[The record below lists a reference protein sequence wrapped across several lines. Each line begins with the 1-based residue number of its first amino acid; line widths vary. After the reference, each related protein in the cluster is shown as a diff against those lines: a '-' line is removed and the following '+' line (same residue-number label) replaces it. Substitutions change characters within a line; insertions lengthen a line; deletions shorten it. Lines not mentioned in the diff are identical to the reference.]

1 MPFSYRYEASYWWLK
16 PCWSGF
22 EKHKFQ
28 WAVGTHSFCFLL
40 SVGSSPVR
48 VENYQ
53 WKLLHIAATLQ
64 LEYPGSS
71 DTSPSLSA
79 LSVAVS
85 SSPLT
90 PLQSSLREALQSLV
104 DGRTEALR
112 TGVDTVYGWTFG
124 KGVKVAH
131 ILYIYTL
138 WSQTSHS
145 LFPFISGVL
154 QDVYTQSIIHHISV

>member
-1 MPFSYRYEASYWWLK
+1 M
-16 PCWSGF
+16 
-22 EKHKFQ
+22 
-28 WAVGTHSFCFLL
+28 
-40 SVGSSPVR
+40 
-48 VENYQ
+48 ENYQ

-104 DGRTEALR
+104 DGRTDALR

-131 ILYIYTL
+131 IYIHFVIT
-138 WSQTSHS
+138 
-145 LFPFISGVL
+145 
-154 QDVYTQSIIHHISV
+154 DVTQSVSFYFWSFTRRLHSKHHSPHLCVNFKVNVESESIFTTAMPFSNQMVR